1 MRTFFVSRFLGAK
14 LVKTEDINVLSS
26 ALCRKQ
32 SAGAL
37 VRAALRLWLYVG
49 CLALEFVLL
58 TLLRLCVKVGSVCC
72 CVPSARGYDRIG
84 DPDFATSSPIGLHV
98 PFVYTDYLR
107 VTRDSEGR
115 KILNSYLI
123 LQTLDTGSS
132 GKVKLAVD
140 INTRAYYVRPT
151 MPEKRNFHAK
161 HFVLSLVLL
170 EDTANP
176 KLISLVELNRP
187 LRSITRSY

>member
-1 MRTFFVSRFLGAK
+1 MSRPCSRPRSIFSRFSGAE
-14 LVKTEDINVLSS
+14 LVKTEDLSVLSS

-37 VRAALRLWLYVG
+37 VRAALRLWLYIG

-58 TLLRLCVKVGSVCC
+58 LLLRLCDKVGSACC
-72 CVPSARGYDRIG
+72 CLPASRGYNRLG
-84 DPDFATSSPIGLHV
+84 DAAGAVSSPVGLHV
-98 PFVYTDYLR
+98 PFVYTDHLR
-107 VTRDSEGR
+107 VTRDPEGR

-140 INTRAYYVRPT
+140 INTRAYFVRPASGT
-151 MPEKRNFHAK
+151 IASAKKFRFCHARTA
-161 HFVLSLVLL
+161 LQQPLVLVH
-170 EDTANP
+170 T
-176 KLISLVELNRP
+176 
-187 LRSITRSY
+187 